1 MNFKGWEIPLLL
13 LIVLLLFGGKKL
25 PEMARGL
32 GRSLRIF
39 KSETQAMK
47 DDTASSTPVEAS
59 PAPQAL
65 EPTAMPPAA
74 QPAAPPAPQPA
85 PQPADAPPAEPAGPV
100 AS

>member
-1 MNFKGWEIPLLL
+1 MNLKGWEIPLIL

-47 DDTASSTPVEAS
+47 DDAPSTTPVEATQEPQAIQP
-59 PAPQAL
+59 PAPK
-65 EPTAMPPAA
+65 
-74 QPAAPPAPQPA
+74 PAAPPA
-85 PQPADAPPAEPAGPV
+85 DPAGPV
-100 AS
+100 KP

>member
-1 MNFKGWEIPLLL
+1 MNLKGWEIPLIL

-47 DDTASSTPVEAS
+47 DDAPSTTPVEAT
-59 PAPQAL
+59 PEPQAIQ
-65 EPTAMPPAA
+65 PPAA
-74 QPAAPPAPQPA
+74 EPAAPPA
-85 PQPADAPPAEPAGPV
+85 DPAGPV
-100 AS
+100 NP

>member
-1 MNFKGWEIPLLL
+1 MNLKGWEIPLIL

-47 DDTASSTPVEAS
+47 DDAPSTTPVEATPEPQAIQP
-59 PAPQAL
+59 PAP
-65 EPTAMPPAA
+65 
-74 QPAAPPAPQPA
+74 QPAAPPAPRPA
-85 PQPADAPPAEPAGPV
+85 AAPPADPAGPV
-100 AS
+100 PS

>member
-1 MNFKGWEIPLLL
+1 MNLKGWEIPLIL

-47 DDTASSTPVEAS
+47 DDAPSTTPVEAS
-59 PAPQAL
+59 PEPQAIQ
-65 EPTAMPPAA
+65 PPAP
-74 QPAAPPAPQPA
+74 QPAAPPAPRPA
-85 PQPADAPPAEPAGPV
+85 AAPPADPAGPV
-100 AS
+100 PS

>member
-1 MNFKGWEIPLLL
+1 MNLKGWEIPLIL

-47 DDTASSTPVEAS
+47 DDAPSTTPVEAS
-59 PAPQAL
+59 PEPQAIQ
-65 EPTAMPPAA
+65 PPAP
-74 QPAAPPAPQPA
+74 QPAAPPAPRPA
-85 PQPADAPPAEPAGPV
+85 APPADPAGPV
-100 AS
+100 PS

>member
-1 MNFKGWEIPLLL
+1 MNLKGWEIPLIL

-47 DDTASSTPVEAS
+47 DDAPSTTPVEAS
-59 PAPQAL
+59 PEPQAIQ
-65 EPTAMPPAA
+65 PSAP
-74 QPAAPPAPQPA
+74 QPAAPPEPRPA
-85 PQPADAPPAEPAGPV
+85 VAPPADPAGPV
-100 AS
+100 PS